1 MCVYIYIDMHIY
13 LSIHIYT
20 LNKVPSFKNRLFQH
34 VNACLHEHIWKQNSW
49 KKKKKKGLERTS
61 AELDWIEWTVPG
73 VLLKVIM
80 SEQHIINATVLMSE
94 MHPPFHSSVKDNPF
108 YLYTTLYAHQVKES
122 NHRTFSGMFTWGG
135 MSFLSNQVLYINPKT
150 PKPTA

>member
-1 MCVYIYIDMHIY
+1 MSTSGSRI
-13 LSIHIYT
+13 
-20 LNKVPSFKNRLFQH
+20 P
-34 VNACLHEHIWKQNSW
+34 E
-49 KKKKKKGLERTS
+49 KKKKKGLERTS

-108 YLYTTLYAHQVKES
+108 YLYITLYARLRS
-122 NHRTFSGMFTWGG
+122 
-135 MSFLSNQVLYINPKT
+135 
-150 PKPTA
+150 PTTGPSRECLLEEECPFYPIKFCT